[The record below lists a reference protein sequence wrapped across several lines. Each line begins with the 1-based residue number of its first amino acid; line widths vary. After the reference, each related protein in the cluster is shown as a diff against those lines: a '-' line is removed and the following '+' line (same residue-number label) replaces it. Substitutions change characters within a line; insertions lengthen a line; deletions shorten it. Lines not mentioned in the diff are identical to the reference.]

1 VISSLSAML
10 SRTGRFMGLGAL
22 GVALTLTAAACGS
35 SDAGN
40 TAPTIT
46 IQPQSYQ
53 SKPAPTQPP
62 DVTGAPTA
70 NEDGTTDQVQEY
82 TVKEN
87 EYPAQIASKFG
98 ITLQELLKF
107 NNWELNDRGWVPDFP
122 PPGSVIEIPPGAKF
136 IDPNAEDDKA
146 DTETTQATPGTSSD
160 GAVVATT
167 VATVSDPAADRCSP
181 GTYTVEAGDY
191 PIAVAKKFD
200 VTIEALNEANANTP
214 GYSTFY
220 PSLKIVIPPAAD
232 C

>member
-1 VISSLSAML
+1 ML
-10 SRTGRFMGLGAL
+10 SRTGRLAGFGAL
-22 GVALTLTAAACGS
+22 GLALTLTAAACGD
-35 SDAGN
+35 SDAGE

-62 DVTGAPTA
+62 DVTGAPEA
-70 NEDGTTDQVQEY
+70 NEDGTTDQVQQY

-87 EYPAQIASKFG
+87 EYPAQIASRFE
-98 ITLQELLKF
+98 ITLSELLNF
-107 NNWELNDRGWVPDFP
+107 NGWELNSQGWVPDFP

-136 IDPNAEDDKA
+136 IDPNAEDEEEA
-146 DTETTQATPGTSSD
+146 TETTDATPGTSSD

-167 VATVSDPAADRCSP
+167 TAAAASDPAADRCSP
-181 GTYTVEAGDY
+181 GTYTVESGDY
-191 PIAVAKKFD
+191 PIGVAQKFD
-200 VTIEALNEANANTP
+200 VTIEALNQANANTP